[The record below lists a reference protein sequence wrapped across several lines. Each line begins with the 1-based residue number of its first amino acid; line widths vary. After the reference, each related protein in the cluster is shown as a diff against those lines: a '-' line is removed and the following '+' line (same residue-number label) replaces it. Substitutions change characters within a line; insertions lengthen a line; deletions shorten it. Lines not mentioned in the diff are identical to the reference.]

1 MKPLLSH
8 SAMVLVLVMLGSS
21 PLRAQAAIVRPD
33 RELTPEEAVLRT
45 ALYQFRDT
53 VAALSG
59 ANSRM
64 QRDFRA
70 TSDAALISR
79 ARQVKSWCDATARNL
94 PASVAAV
101 KAAPVQSSLQTKT
114 QVRLLDSF
122 SQLKRELT
130 TCSTTFDGMAQP
142 GQGEEVRG
150 YANARLQALTGAI
163 LDYSRQVDAFF
174 SALRIPNRP
183 LGAKANP
190 ILG

>member
-8 SAMVLVLVMLGSS
+8 SAMLLVLVMLGSS
-21 PLRAQAAIVRPD
+21 PLRAQAAVVRPD
-33 RELTPEEAVLRT
+33 RELTAEEAVLRT

-79 ARQVKSWCDATARNL
+79 ARQVQSWCDATARNV

-101 KAAPVQSSLQTKT
+101 KAAPVQTSLQTKA
-114 QVRLLDSF
+114 QGRLLDSF
-122 SQLKRELT
+122 SRLEAELT
-130 TCSTTFDGMAQP
+130 TCSTTFEAMAQP
-142 GQGEEVRG
+142 GKGEEVRG
-150 YANARLQALTGAI
+150 YGNARLQALSRAI
-163 LDYSRQVDAFF
+163 LDYSRLADDFF